1 MSCAMLATLP
11 EPADALISSP
21 SRESADNWALGL
33 EEANSETVR
42 WKFSGWFFSPNPIP
56 IA

>member
-1 MSCAMLATLP
+1 MLATLP